1 MGRNREMKIIYRK
14 RQTGRTSELIEE
26 CAKYNYA
33 IIVAP
38 TLKRAQIIFNQ
49 ALKMG
54 KQIPMPISFREFV
67 ERRYCGRFIN
77 AFLFDDL
84 DDSLTKMA
92 AGIPVTTVIFQKD
105 GKEEPTYDKG
115 REQ

>member
-1 MGRNREMKIIYRK
+1 MKIIYRK

-26 CAKYNYA
+26 CAKYKYA

-38 TLKRAQIIFNQ
+38 TLKRAQFIFNQ

-67 ERRYCGRFIN
+67 ERRYCGRLIN

-84 DDSLTKMA
+84 DDSLTQMA
-92 AGIPVTTVIFQKD
+92 AGVPVTTVVFQKD
-105 GKEEPTYDKG
+105 GERKTDETD
-115 REQ
+115 